1 MHVPEQDADKQGTN
15 LRKRT
20 FTSITEKNRTVDR
33 ILKLLEEHQSFL
45 LLGHEF
51 PDEDCIASLVSMAL
65 IIQKFGKHAG
75 ICLHKEIPSQLSFLT
90 GICAYNKIPVI
101 VGSFCMEAPPE
112 VICIL
117 DTPKPAMVAM
127 NPKVAAILAGTQNP
141 VIEFDH
147 HLSADAEYNG
157 SPGYCLV
164 NRASST
170 CELLGF
176 FCYKLAERRDLLV
189 TYGIKDLFSR
199 NLVLSLLTGMIADTR
214 FGQTLKT
221 HRDKFFYA
229 LYANRF
235 ARILQNTKYKN
246 SGNYD
251 TMTAIFK
258 SIQLLTVAE
267 QDIYQQLVDRARI
280 SGKTGFIVLDLE
292 ESLNYLDRVEYG
304 LFLKVIKSVTDY
316 LSEKSGAIGLTAYY
330 DPPDTSDLVQFRV
343 RTARGVTGMDLR
355 SLLADFSIT
364 DGGGHPGAI
373 AFRIPKKELTDLRG
387 FVKRL
392 LERLESL

>member
-1 MHVPEQDADKQGTN
+1 MHVPEEDAEKQGTN
-15 LRKRT
+15 LRKHT
-20 FTSITEKNRTVDR
+20 FTSIAEKNRTVDR
-33 ILKLLEEHQSFL
+33 ILSVLEERESFL

-65 IIQKFGKHAG
+65 IILKFGKKVS
-75 ICLHKEIPSQLSFLT
+75 ICLHKEIPAQLSFLAS
-90 GICAYNKIPVI
+90 ICAYNKIPVI
-101 VGSFCMEAPPE
+101 VGEVCMDEPPE
-112 VICIL
+112 VVCIL

-127 NPKVAAILAGTQNP
+127 NPKVAQVLAGTKYP
-141 VIEFDH
+141 IIEFDH

-176 FCYKLAERRDLLV
+176 FCYKLADRRDLLV
-189 TYGIKDLFSR
+189 SHGIKDLFSR
-199 NLVLSLLTGMIADTR
+199 NLVLSLLTGMIADTK
-214 FGQTLKT
+214 FGLTLKT
-221 HRDKFFYA
+221 RRDKFFYT
-229 LYANRF
+229 LYTNRF
-235 ARILQNTKYKN
+235 ARILQNSIHKN
-246 SGNYD
+246 SGNYT
-251 TMTAIFK
+251 TMTSIFK

-267 QDIYQQLVDRARI
+267 QDIYQQLVDRARF
-280 SGKTGFIVLDLE
+280 SGKTGFVVLDLE
-292 ESLNYLDRVEYG
+292 ESLNYLGRVEYA
-304 LFLKVIKSVTDY
+304 LFLKVIKSVTDH

-343 RTARGVTGMDLR
+343 RTARGATGIDLR
-355 SLLADFSIT
+355 SLLADMSIT

-373 AFRIPKKELTDLRG
+373 AFRIPKSELTDLRG

-392 LERLESL
+392 LGRLESI